1 VTKNAFFCL
10 IPAVIVFAF
19 GAGVVAA
26 ADDYKLADRAK
37 DYAQDQAKYQLAKQ
51 TYDQAQAQVVL
62 ERQAAGEDFR
72 SSPDY
77 RASVKAVED
86 TYRAYNDRR
95 KQVIAG
101 VREKD
106 PRYVELARQA
116 AAVETELNTARAAG
130 ANTSIQQFNELYNKK
145 AVFTRQMKAM
155 EDDALTQAGSADMKS
170 QWDEASKRL
179 AELQSKQREAV
190 EHSQR
195 VQGALAA
202 VDDARAKFDEAGV
215 ALAGSSSAY
224 ADASSLQEQADEY
237 MRRYPPYNY
246 NYGWYGDGG
255 YGYGGYGYGG
265 ISYRWPATQTPGQ

>member
-1 VTKNAFFCL
+1 VKKRTSIWL
-10 IPAVIVFAF
+10 IPAAVILFTAA
-19 GAGVVAA
+19 AGPVLA
-26 ADDYKLADRAK
+26 ADDYKLPERAK

-72 SSPDY
+72 SSPEY
-77 RASVKAVED
+77 RASAKAVED
-86 TYRAYNDRR
+86 TFRAYNDRR
-95 KQVIAG
+95 KQVVAG
-101 VREKD
+101 VRDKD
-106 PRYVELARQA
+106 PRYAELARQA
-116 AAVETELNTARAAG
+116 AAVETELNAARASG
-130 ANTSIQQFNELYNKK
+130 ANTSIQRFNDLYNKK

-155 EDDALTQAGSADMKS
+155 EDDALTQAGAADLKS
-170 QWDEASKRL
+170 QWDEASKRM

-202 VDDARAKFDEAGV
+202 ADDSRAKFDEAGV

-224 ADASSLQEQADEY
+224 ADASALQEQADEY

-246 NYGWYGDGG
+246 NYGWYGDWG
-255 YGYGGYGYGG
+255 YGYSGYGYGG
-265 ISYRWPATQTPGQ
+265 ISYRWPSTQGQ